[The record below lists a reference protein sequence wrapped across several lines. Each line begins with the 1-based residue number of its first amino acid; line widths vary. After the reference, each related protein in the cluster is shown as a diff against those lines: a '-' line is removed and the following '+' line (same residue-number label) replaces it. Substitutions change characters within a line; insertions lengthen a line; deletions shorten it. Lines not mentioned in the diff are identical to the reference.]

1 MTLLLHI
8 ETATKICSTSISKN
22 GILIDVIEE
31 HPENFI
37 HSEKLT
43 LNIRELMKRNQI
55 EFKQLKAV
63 SLSAGP
69 GSYTG
74 LRIGSS
80 TAKGICY
87 ALNIPLISI
96 PTLQVYDVCARKMG
110 VKGNIC
116 SMIDARRM
124 EVYSC
129 ISNGTKILK
138 QTSPDILNEDSYSSF
153 DPLTVVG
160 DGAFKMKEIWA
171 NRKVQFLFDVILS
184 SKFQVELAYSKYI
197 KQDFDDIALFEPN
210 YYKEFQTSTPVK
222 SK

>member
-1 MTLLLHI
+1 MTLILHI

-22 GILIDVIEE
+22 GVLIDVIEE

-43 LNIRELMKRNQI
+43 LNIRELTQRNQI
-55 EFKQLKAV
+55 EFKQLNAV

-96 PTLQVYDVCARKMG
+96 PTLQVYDICARKMG
-110 VKGNIC
+110 AKGNIC

-129 ISNGTKILK
+129 ISNGEKILK
-138 QTSPDILNEDSYSSF
+138 KTSPDVLDEDSYSSF

-160 DGAFKMKEIWA
+160 DGAFKMKEIWV

-184 SKFQVELAYSKYI
+184 SKYQVELAYSKFI
-197 KQDFDDIALFEPN
+197 NQDFEDIALFEPN
-210 YYKEFQTSTPVK
+210 YYKEFQTSSPVK
-222 SK
+222 TK